1 MIDVGRFA
9 AHVHGLEKIDSTATT
24 MDAMRERITFAPSA
38 VSRFNPERVIQVTET
53 SGLCRSHVQP
63 ARTKPRLPRHSSNA
77 RQILIVISTLIA
89 IGCAK
94 SDSGNQSNANPSAA
108 PTVAA
113 AIATNDLMPKLPA
126 KSETAHDSSQSQET
140 AEFLLSGGTRQQS
153 VSIVKSGG
161 VEVTN
166 ITLTVTSE

>member
-1 MIDVGRFA
+1 MYR
-9 AHVHGLEKIDSTATT
+9 
-24 MDAMRERITFAPSA
+24 R
-38 VSRFNPERVIQVTET
+38 QV
-53 SGLCRSHVQP
+53 
-63 ARTKPRLPRHSSNA
+63 
-77 RQILIVISTLIA
+77 LIVVSTLIA

-113 AIATNDLMPKLPA
+113 AVATNDLMAKLPVYPGATTAVSQNTVVSGKRVQTHVYTTLDSFDKVYKWYQAALPA
-126 KSETAHDSSQSQET
+126 KSETAHESSQSQDT
-140 AEFLLSGGTRQQS
+140 AEFLLSGGTKQQS
-153 VSIVKSGG
+153 VSIVKTGG